1 MLTSLVIFQHHGL
14 SPCSF
19 LRVSEVNT
27 PSQTASERVVWEVGR
42 NEVNYVGLFPLTQL
56 TSVHLHHCTHA
67 YAYAYDSSIASSEIF
82 LFSPS
87 LGQIIL
93 LNLSLLSALLSVWN
107 YTFTCVTIY
116 ITYLSSVYPSN
127 YLPIIYLSP
136 KQTIQCTQWEEKA
149 HVLLLT
155 IKSIGGLK
163 CY

>member
-1 MLTSLVIFQHHGL
+1 MRSRKERGQLCGTVSLDPVDF
-14 SPCSF
+14 
-19 LRVSEVNT
+19 R
-27 PSQTASERVVWEVGR
+27 PSSSLYSCLCFR
-42 NEVNYVGLFPLTQL
+42 P
-56 TSVHLHHCTHA
+56 
-67 YAYAYDSSIASSEIF
+67 DSSIASSEIF
-82 LFSPS
+82 LFSPN